1 MTDQPPDNR
10 LSSGRNAAGRFVRG
24 ASGNPGGRP
33 RREREIK
40 HILDAATGAVLRAA
54 VEHALRGDA
63 AAMRLVLDRGAPI
76 AKTIPVQNAEIAP
89 QSLIAALIFII
100 NGLPG
105 GAAREGLVA
114 ALSGT
119 IDDQPPPT
127 KHQPPHDIAARHCV
141 SCPRGFSWAAKV
153 TGNRGE

>member
-1 MTDQPPDNR
+1 MTDQLPDNR

-40 HILDAATGAVLRAA
+40 HILDVATASVLRAA

-76 AKTIPVQNAEIAP
+76 AKTVPVQIGAVATIGT
-89 QSLIAALIFII
+89 QDLLVVLSLII
-100 NGLPG
+100 NGLRS
-105 GAAREGLVA
+105 GAINVEHTAHVVKTLANNGLLDDPLPA
-114 ALSGT
+114 PAIALDGPPS
-119 IDDQPPPT
+119 IPPT
-127 KHQPPHDIAARHCV
+127 PA
-141 SCPRGFSWAAKV
+141 
-153 TGNRGE
+153 